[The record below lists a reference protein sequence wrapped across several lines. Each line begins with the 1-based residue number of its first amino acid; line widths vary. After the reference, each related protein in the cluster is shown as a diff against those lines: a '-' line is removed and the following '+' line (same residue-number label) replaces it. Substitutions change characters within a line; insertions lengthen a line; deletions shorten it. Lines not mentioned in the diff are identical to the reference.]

1 MGHYLLIILIIGL
14 AMLGMAWMPAFTKKT
29 GISYSII
36 YTLIGVGLY
45 YLLPKSVP
53 PIDPFTDNNLTL
65 HFSEVLV
72 IISIMGSGIKIDR
85 PFSLRTW
92 QLPLRLISITMI
104 LSIGMAFLLGYYFLG
119 LALPSAL
126 LLASLLAPTDPV
138 LADDI
143 QVGPPNTGRKFN
155 VKFALTAESGLNDGF
170 AFPFVW
176 LAIAIAVTHTAGHP
190 DGLIHWFIYDVLYKL
205 SVGLLIGYVTG
216 RLSGILLFRFSKQQD
231 VIGLNAGFVA
241 FSLCLIVYGICELS
255 HGYGFVSVFILA
267 ITLRHYNKEHEY
279 HQYLSSFT
287 EQIEKMLIA
296 VFLLYFGAVLAGGA
310 LRQLTWQMM
319 LFSFLFVFAIR
330 PITGLIGLQGTQLHR
345 IEKAGIAFFGIRGVG
360 SVFYLTFALK
370 ETSFPGAHDLW
381 TITCFTILL
390 SIIIH
395 GLSATKSMNFLEKR
409 FSRKLGKLHE
419 H

>member
-1 MGHYLLIILIIGL
+1 
-14 AMLGMAWMPAFTKKT
+14 MLGMAWMPVFTKRT

-45 YLLPKSVP
+45 FLLPKSVP
-53 PIDPFTDNNLTL
+53 LIDPFTDNNLTL
-65 HFSEVLV
+65 HFSEILV

-85 PFSLRTW
+85 HFSFRTW
-92 QLPLRLISITMI
+92 QLPIRLISITMI

-138 LADDI
+138 LAADI

-176 LAIAIAVTHTAGHP
+176 LAIAIAITSTASHP
-190 DGLIHWFIYDVLYKL
+190 AGLLHWFLYDVIYKFAA
-205 SVGLLIGYVTG
+205 GLLIGFLTG
-216 RLSGILLFRFSKQQD
+216 RLSGWLLFRFSKQQD

-241 FSLCLIVYGICELS
+241 FSLCLIVYGICELF

-296 VFLLYFGAVLAGGA
+296 VFLLYFGSVIAGGA
-310 LRQLTWQMM
+310 LQPLTWQMM
-319 LFSFLFVFAIR
+319 LFSLLFIFAIR
-330 PITGLIGLQGTQLHR
+330 PITGLIGLQATSLHR
-345 IEKAGIAFFGIRGVG
+345 IEKAGISFFGIRGVG
-360 SVFYLTFALK
+360 SVYYLAFALK
-370 ETSFPGAHDLW
+370 ETAFPAAREIW
-381 TITCFTILL
+381 AITCFTILI
-390 SIIIH
+390 SIVIH

-409 FSRKLGKLHE
+409 FSGKVRVR
-419 H
+419 